1 MANEHEHGGGLP
13 HLVCAHK
20 GKVVMGTNHYRY
32 QHLLESDASF
42 PAHRGTSKSGMG
54 GPYLGR
60 SIRWAHTVN
69 GSDCM
74 RRHVAHAA
82 SVPAY
87 KRKTPRRVG
96 RRTDAV

>member
-20 GKVVMGTNHYRY
+20 GKVVMGTNHHRY

-42 PAHRGTSKSGMG
+42 PAHLQFNRDIRMGMG

-60 SIRWAHTVN
+60 LIRLAHTWN

-74 RRHVAHAA
+74 RHHVGHAA
-82 SVPAY
+82 SVPA
-87 KRKTPRRVG
+87 
-96 RRTDAV
+96 